1 MAQKTDVNVI
11 RRRPCNCEKALDG
24 KRNIGERRSRWKD
37 QEMHKKGNSGEI
49 KSDKSGEMI
58 YKGAKM
64 AYKGKSCIYTEG
76 EIYSDGK
83 RMHGQRNARG

>member
-1 MAQKTDVNVI
+1 
-11 RRRPCNCEKALDG
+11 
-24 KRNIGERRSRWKD
+24 
-37 QEMHKKGNSGEI
+37 MHKKGNSGEI

-64 AYKGKSCIYTEG
+64 TYKGKSCIYTEG
-76 EIYSDGK
+76 EIYSDGI